1 MGTKQTVKKLD
12 YKKEF
17 PDLYLPKKT
26 PALVEVPEMV
36 FLEVE
41 GKGNPN
47 TSEDYAQALEL
58 LYGLSYGIKMSLKFG
73 TVPGE
78 LLEGTGIIGDPAVA
92 SGNYVVPPLEG
103 LWWVED
109 ADFDGRNITD
119 KEKFCWFSMIRQP
132 DSITEEVLAWA
143 GEQLSKKKP
152 GLDVSKAKLVRL
164 AEGLCAQVLHVGPY
178 DDEPETIER
187 LECFIRDSG
196 YETDFRDR
204 CHHEIYLGDPRR
216 TAPERLKTVIRHP
229 VKRA

>member
-1 MGTKQTVKKLD
+1 MEQKTASKKID
-12 YKKEF
+12 YRKEF

-78 LLEGTGIIGDPAVA
+78 LLGGTGIIGDPAVA

-152 GLDVSKAKLVRL
+152 
-164 AEGLCAQVLHVGPY
+164 
-178 DDEPETIER
+178 
-187 LECFIRDSG
+187 DSG
-196 YETDFRDR
+196 LKKKSVEKKSDGKQAKNSGNG
-204 CHHEIYLGDPRR
+204 EAGQKGK
-216 TAPERLKTVIRHP
+216 TAE
-229 VKRA
+229 